1 MGAKKLNN
9 INKVSLELMKNE
21 VSLELTKNEV
31 RDITEALIK
40 REPLD
45 DKYRFLLFKNK
56 RQVELGWNGKNPDI
70 CQTVL
75 PFQTIE
81 HIDEP
86 RKEITDEQ
94 LPLIDP
100 ISKRQKGGWT
110 NKLIWGDNKLIL
122 SSLKNGLMR
131 KEIEKAGGLKLIY
144 IDPPFNVKADFSMKV
159 DVGDEQLTKT
169 PSVLEQ
175 LAYRDT
181 WGEGKD
187 SFLSMIYERLS
198 LMRDLLSDDGSIY
211 VHCDWRVN
219 SHIRLVM
226 DELFGKNNFKR
237 EIIWQ
242 QNNVSGCKASVNNW
256 VRDHD
261 VILFYSKGSKNFQK
275 QYQPYSEKYL
285 KRFKHKDEKGFYRKQ
300 GKNRKQYLDI
310 SKGLLIGDVWQIS
323 NINVMAKERLGYP
336 TQKPLALIERI
347 IRASSNE
354 GDLVADFFCGSG
366 GVAEASERLG
376 RQWICA
382 DLGKFAIHT
391 TRKRI
396 IQTQRELKKE
406 NKSYRAFE
414 VLNLGKY
421 QKDYYIGLNINSPV
435 FNDDKTSKASKAER
449 KKMILRKG
457 KEFEKLILEAYGA
470 NAVEDHEIFVG
481 EKNNRLV
488 YISPINWHIS
498 RDDIDKITKECLKH
512 NFTKVDVLGFAYE
525 MGLFPKAQN
534 EAKEKGLDINF
545 KRIPDEVFNER
556 ISKDVH
562 FFDVAYIEAKARQI
576 NGQVSVEL
584 ANFLVI
590 NSESGI
596 KSILQNGRSRIV
608 VENNKAMRIKTNKK
622 SIEKETI
629 TNTWSDWIDYWSV
642 DFDFESKKEMR
653 PYKNGEIKM
662 KETGDFVFENE
673 WQSFRTKQNK
683 SLELKT
689 PFYDLK
695 KDKIRIAVKVV
706 DILGNDTIAIL
717 EVKKK

>member
-9 INKVSLELMKNE
+9 TNKVR
-21 VSLELTKNEV
+21 LELTDNEV
-31 RDITEALIK
+31 RDITEALVK
-40 REPLD
+40 REPID

-56 RQVELGWNGKNPDI
+56 RQIELGWNGKNQDI

-86 RKEITDEQ
+86 RKEISDEQ
-94 LPLIDP
+94 LSLIDP
-100 ISKRQKGGWT
+100 ISKRQKDGWT

-122 SSLKNGLMR
+122 SSLKNGLM
-131 KEIEKAGGLKLIY
+131 KEKIDDAGGLKLIY
-144 IDPPFNVKADFSMKV
+144 IDPPFDVGADFSMKI
-159 DVGDEQLTKT
+159 DVGDEMLTKT

-187 SFLSMIYERLS
+187 SFLSMIYERLH
-198 LMRDLLSDDGSIY
+198 LMRDLLADDGSIY

-219 SHIRLVM
+219 SHIRLAM
-226 DELFGKNNFKR
+226 DEIFGKEN
-237 EIIWQ
+237 
-242 QNNVSGCKASVNNW
+242 SVNEIVWCYSNSG
-256 VRDHD
+256 RAIKGFSKKHD
-261 VILFYSKGSKNFQK
+261 TILIYSKTENFFWNNYK
-275 QYQPYSEKYL
+275 IPVSEKYL
-285 KRFKHKDEKGFYRKQ
+285 NSHYKHTDKNGKRCRIRVDA
-300 GKNRKQYLDI
+300 GKTRIYYPESGMTCNDWWTDI
-310 SKGLLIGDVWQIS
+310 PSVNS
-323 NINVMAKERLGYP
+323 MARSRLGYP
-336 TQKPLALIERI
+336 TQKPKALLKRI
-347 IRASSNE
+347 IKASSNE
-354 GDLVADFFCGSG
+354 GDLVGDFFCGSG
-366 GVAEASERLG
+366 TLAEVSERLG
-376 RQWICA
+376 RKWICA

-391 TRKRI
+391 TIKRM

-406 NKSYRAFE
+406 SKNYRAFE

-421 QKDYYIGLNINSPV
+421 QKDYYIGLNMNSPI
-435 FNDDKTSKASKAER
+435 FDDDKKKKDKISKTE
-449 KKMILRKG
+449 KKEMILRKG

-470 NAVEDHEIFVG
+470 NVIKDHDIFVG

-488 YISPINWHIS
+488 YVSPINWHIS

-512 NFTKVDVLGFAYE
+512 KITKVDVLGFAYE

-545 KRIPDEVFNER
+545 KRIPDEVFNSKL
-556 ISKDVH
+556 SKDVH
-562 FFDVAYIEAKARQI
+562 FFDVAYIEAKAHQI
-576 NGQVSVEL
+576 DGKVKVEL
-584 ANFLVI
+584 ANFLVM
-590 NSESGI
+590 NSEAGI
-596 KSILQNGRSRIV
+596 KSILKNGGSRIV
-608 VENNKAMRIKTNKK
+608 VESNKAIRIKTNKEG
-622 SIEKETI
+622 IETKDTI
-629 TNTWSDWIDYWSV
+629 TKAWSEWIDYWSV

-653 PYKNGEIKM
+653 PYQNGEIKM

-695 KDKIRIAVKVV
+695 KDKIKIAVKVV

-717 EVKKK
+717 EVNKK